1 MIAAPTIS
9 VIVPTYQTDRRAA
22 IVEPTLRSLLA
33 QDYPAELVEI
43 VVVDD
48 PGDDSRET
56 VERVTADATHRGGPA
71 VRLVRLDERL
81 PAVKRNRGL
90 KLATGD
96 IVFFINDD
104 LRFAPNVLSEH
115 VATHQRWDEDIA
127 VLGYCPQSPDMA
139 TTPFIEFYEPFAYQ
153 RMREYVDGPT
163 PYQFF
168 WSMNLSMPRHTMLGR
183 NLVFHEYWAHI
194 GHEDVELGWRWTRA
208 GLKAIY
214 NPRAVGEHYHPHT
227 VAGACQLQETI
238 GRGLR
243 DLEVLVPD
251 DELLERYGIFS
262 WGNRPRAVA
271 RGLARRALFNN
282 ATAPLLT
289 RWLDARTRN
298 TTLTRWCY
306 WKVLL
311 HSTNYGYR
319 SEPQRTPVPLTT
331 RPVIRQ
337 EANA

>member
-9 VIVPTYQTDRRAA
+9 VIVPTYQTDRRVA

-33 QDYPAELVEI
+33 QDYPADRVEI

-48 PGDDSRET
+48 PGDDRREM
-56 VERVTADATHRGGPA
+56 VARVTDDANLAGGPA

-90 KLATGD
+90 ELATGD
-96 IVFFINDD
+96 IAFFVNDD
-104 LRFAPNVLSEH
+104 LRFAPDVLSEH
-115 VATHQRWDEDIA
+115 VRTHQHWDEPVA
-127 VLGYCPQSPDMA
+127 VLGYCPQSPAMA

-153 RMREYVDGPT
+153 RMDEYVDGPT
-163 PYQFF
+163 PYEFF
-168 WSMNLSMPRHTMLGR
+168 WSMNLSMPRHTMLER
-183 NLVFHEYWAHI
+183 NLVFHEDWAHI

-208 GLKAIY
+208 GLKVIY

-227 VAGACQLQETI
+227 VASACRLQESI

-251 DELLERYGIFS
+251 DQLLERYGIFS
-262 WGNRPRAVA
+262 WANQPRAVA
-271 RGLARRALFNN
+271 RGLARRTLFNGL
-282 ATAPLLT
+282 TTPPIT

-298 TTLTRWCY
+298 TALTRWCY

-311 HSTNYGYR
+311 HSTNLGYR
-319 SEPQRTPVPLTT
+319 REPPRTPVPLTT
-331 RPVIRQ
+331 RPVARQ
-337 EANA
+337 EASA